1 MPLGASRAQSVAVL
15 ARSLQRGRLADSRQ
29 RHCLWL
35 LPLRPRSAALG
46 YGHGRCSHFP
56 TMATSAT
63 MTDTELPAKIA
74 AAVALADSDS
84 PAAAIDALLTLERT
98 SRLAE
103 AAPETAAI
111 CTELVRLAYSRQG
124 WVALGE
130 MVVLLSKRRS
140 QLKAAVSRSVQE
152 AMTML
157 KEEKPDEDTQV
168 QLLKT
173 LCDVTS
179 GKIYVEVER
188 ASLTR
193 SLAAI
198 YESRGDIS
206 TAADLMQELQVETF
220 SAMDRRDKY
229 DFILEQVRLCL
240 DKKDNVRASIM
251 AKKILPRQISKE
263 GLEDIKLRYYALMV
277 RIHVANG
284 DMLEICRA
292 YIARYETTK
301 VTADSAEPW
310 ARELRLA
317 AAFVVHSPYGP
328 MQTDLLHRLSG
339 DKALA
344 KLPEYKALLKLF
356 TTSELIRQPMLM
368 SRFGDELRSTI
379 SGAMKEDAAGAE
391 LDWQEPLTQ
400 RVTEHNLRVCALYYT
415 RIPLKR
421 LAALLDTTV
430 SDAEAK
436 VSAMV
441 SDQKSLKAKMD
452 RPAGIVA
459 FRSPPAPE
467 ETLNTWAGNV
477 TKLLTLVETTRNL
490 IHKETMVHKPGKA
503 TPVAAAMDS
512 AAVPAAGGGED
523 APAAA

>member
-1 MPLGASRAQSVAVL
+1 MASTL
-15 ARSLQRGRLADSRQ
+15 
-29 RHCLWL
+29 
-35 LPLRPRSAALG
+35 
-46 YGHGRCSHFP
+46 
-56 TMATSAT
+56 T
-63 MTDTELPAKIA
+63 MTDKELPAKIA
-74 AAVALADSDS
+74 SAAALADSDS
-84 PAAAIDALLTLERT
+84 PQAAIDALLTLERT

-111 CTELVRLAYSRQG
+111 CTELVRLAHARQG

-152 AMTML
+152 AMRML

-193 SLAAI
+193 SLATI

-240 DKKDNVRASIM
+240 DKADNVRAGIM
-251 AKKILPRQISKE
+251 AKKIVPRQISRE

-277 RIHVANG
+277 RIHAANG

-292 YIARYETTK
+292 YIARYETTT
-301 VTADSAEPW
+301 VTGDAAEPW

-317 AAFVVHSPYGP
+317 VAFVVLSPYGP
-328 MQTDLLHRLSG
+328 MQKDLLHRLSS

-356 TTSELIRQPMLM
+356 TTSELIRQPVLM
-368 SRFGDELRSTI
+368 SRFGEELGNLI
-379 SGAMKEDAAGAE
+379 AGALKDDAAGVE
-391 LDWQEPLTQ
+391 LDWQEPLKQ

-415 RIPLKR
+415 RIPLAR
-421 LAALLDTTV
+421 LATLLDTTKR
-430 SDAEAK
+430 DAEAK

-441 SDQKSLKAKMD
+441 SDQKSLQAKMD
-452 RPAGIVA
+452 RPEGIVA

-503 TPVAAAMDS
+503 VAAAAVMAS
-512 AAVPAAGGGED
+512 APADAAGGGEES
-523 APAAA
+523 PAAA

>member
-1 MPLGASRAQSVAVL
+1 M
-15 ARSLQRGRLADSRQ
+15 
-29 RHCLWL
+29 
-35 LPLRPRSAALG
+35 
-46 YGHGRCSHFP
+46 
-56 TMATSAT
+56 TST
-63 MTDTELPAKIA
+63 LSMTDKELPAKIA
-74 AAVALADSDS
+74 SAVALADSDS
-84 PAAAIDALLTLERT
+84 PQAAIDTLLTLERT

-111 CTELVRLAYSRQG
+111 CTELVRLAYTRQG

-152 AMTML
+152 AMRML

-193 SLAAI
+193 SLATI

-240 DKKDNVRASIM
+240 DKTDIVRAGIM
-251 AKKILPRQISKE
+251 AKKILPRQISRE

-277 RIHVANG
+277 RIHVANE

-292 YIARYETTK
+292 YIARYETT
-301 VTADSAEPW
+301 TMTGDAAEPW

-317 AAFVVHSPYGP
+317 AAFVVLSPYGP
-328 MQTDLLHRLSG
+328 MQKDLLHRLSG

-344 KLPEYKALLKLF
+344 NLPEYQGAAQALHHLRADPATGPHGPLWGGARQPHCGRPQRRRGGGGAGLARTPQTARDGAQPPRLRALLHTDPAGAAGDAARHDRARRRVKRC
-356 TTSELIRQPMLM
+356 RQWCRPK
-368 SRFGDELRSTI
+368 SRCRPRWTAPKEVLLSARHRRQRRRSTP
-379 SGAMKEDAAGAE
+379 GRE
-391 LDWQEPLTQ
+391 T
-400 RVTEHNLRVCALYYT
+400 
-415 RIPLKR
+415 
-421 LAALLDTTV
+421 
-430 SDAEAK
+430 
-436 VSAMV
+436 
-441 SDQKSLKAKMD
+441 
-452 RPAGIVA
+452 
-459 FRSPPAPE
+459 SP
-467 ETLNTWAGNV
+467 
-477 TKLLTLVETTRNL
+477 
-490 IHKETMVHKPGKA
+490 
-503 TPVAAAMDS
+503 S
-512 AAVPAAGGGED
+512 C
-523 APAAA
+523 